1 MAHPAKI
8 ENIAVTKSEIDLAN
22 QELVNCIDN
31 LRSNLGT
38 RASNAK
44 ILSIVHGCSC
54 PMKCVETVR
63 FRRGCDIA
71 NHKNQIIILRKSQY
85 SVKSQ
90 SNCGKYEVISTELG
104 WIYSDRRFRN
114 VICKHIFAIFSTLKR
129 KLEAGSQNYEG
140 YLIDFE
146 VATSKPRDL
155 TKEANQ
161 DQTQLTEEKEMNQNT
176 LTQVADYEQE
186 LYEKDR
192 YIEGLENKIRGLTGL
207 THYPREKII

>member
-1 MAHPAKI
+1 MDK
-8 ENIAVTKSEIDLAN
+8 
-22 QELVNCIDN
+22 
-31 LRSNLGT
+31 
-38 RASNAK
+38 
-44 ILSIVHGCSC
+44 IVHKTSSHRQEAKEAAEVLAQVKITPRQLDTKTQGIPRAKASRIK
-54 PMKCVETVR
+54 PLSTIETVR

-104 WIYSDRRFRN
+104 WICSCADHRFRN

-146 VATSKPRDL
+146 AVATSKPRDL
-155 TKEANQ
+155 TKEVNQ
-161 DQTQLTEEKEMNQNT
+161 DQTQLTEEKELNQNT

-192 YIEGLENKIRGLTGL
+192 YIEELKNKIRGSTGL